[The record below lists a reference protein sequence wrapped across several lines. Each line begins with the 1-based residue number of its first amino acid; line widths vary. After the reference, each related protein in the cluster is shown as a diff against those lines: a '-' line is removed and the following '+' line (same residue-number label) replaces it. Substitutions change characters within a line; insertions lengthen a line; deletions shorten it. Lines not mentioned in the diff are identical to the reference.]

1 MKNIRRGPIHRSRSK
16 GATTTPTKPSSSPSS
31 KTTTWDAGDLKVAGR
46 LRVSTNRLGGGA
58 CPFRGRAHGVFPLDV
73 RCPLTTLVQPVAS
86 AGTKRILDEKGVE
99 VATTGDP
106 DSMVPVLE
114 PGSYCVECLDKRV
127 REKEAKG
134 DE

>member
-1 MKNIRRGPIHRSRSK
+1 M
-16 GATTTPTKPSSSPSS
+16 
-31 KTTTWDAGDLKVAGR
+31 
-46 LRVSTNRLGGGA
+46 
-58 CPFRGRAHGVFPLDV
+58 FPLDA
-73 RCPLTTLVQPVAS
+73 RCPLTMLVQPVAS

-114 PGSYCVECLDKRV
+114 PGTYCVGCLDERI
-127 REKEAKG
+127 REREAKG